1 MASVRNA
8 DDQIATFED
17 MRTIGPSEAFWRIY
31 EFGPHT
37 RYPACMTLAVHL
49 HQQQQV
55 YFEEDDD
62 LVKMMNQDLKDT
74 QLAAFYRLNQSEPN
88 GPNINLTYVDF
99 PEKYTWISKI
109 GIWKLKQSKSRSI
122 KSETMGSLPLFDP

>member
-8 DDQIATFED
+8 DDEIATFED

-37 RYPACMTLAVHL
+37 RYPACMTLAVPL
-49 HQQQQV
+49 RKQQQV
-55 YFEEDDD
+55 YFEEDDN
-62 LVKMMNQDLKDT
+62 LVKMMNQDHKDT
-74 QLAAFYRLNQSEPN
+74 QLAAFCKLNQSEPN
-88 GPNINLTYVDF
+88 GPNINLSYVDF

-109 GIWKLKQSKSRSI
+109 VI
-122 KSETMGSLPLFDP
+122 